1 MTHSTDGLIDRLVAG
16 LEPTT
21 RLPRLRWV
29 ATGMLL
35 MGGAMVAL
43 KLTLSGLRLDV
54 RMLSVTPSY
63 AAVLAGLALIA
74 AGGLASALGASIPG
88 RQSLRL
94 CGIGALVGG
103 AAALAG
109 AAVGLAL
116 EMGPLGGLTL
126 QGLGAGL
133 TCLGNASLMAV
144 APALAL
150 GVFVLRA
157 APHRPLLAL
166 SAAAGGAAGIGA
178 SGVHLSCPSNDALHV
193 LAFHAL
199 APVVGGALLWL
210 ALWALKARLRKDS
223 R

>member
-1 MTHSTDGLIDRLVAG
+1 MTTETDRLISRLVAG

-21 RLPRLRWV
+21 RLPRLRWM
-29 ATGMLL
+29 AIGILL

-54 RMLSVTPSY
+54 RMLSMSPSY
-63 AAVLAGLALIA
+63 AAVLVGLLLIS

-88 RQSLRL
+88 RQSLGL

-103 AAALAG
+103 TAALVG
-109 AAVGLAL
+109 AALGLMFEAHQF
-116 EMGPLGGLTL
+116 GGLSL

-133 TCLGNASLMAV
+133 SCLGNASLVAA

-157 APHRPLLAL
+157 APHHPLLAL
-166 SAAAGGAAGIGA
+166 CAAAGGAAGIGA
-178 SGVHLSCPSNDALHV
+178 SGVHLSCPSNGALHV
-193 LAFHAL
+193 LTFHAL
-199 APVVGGALLWL
+199 APLLGGGILWL
-210 ALWALKARLRKDS
+210 GLWALKAHLHPAS
-223 R
+223 G